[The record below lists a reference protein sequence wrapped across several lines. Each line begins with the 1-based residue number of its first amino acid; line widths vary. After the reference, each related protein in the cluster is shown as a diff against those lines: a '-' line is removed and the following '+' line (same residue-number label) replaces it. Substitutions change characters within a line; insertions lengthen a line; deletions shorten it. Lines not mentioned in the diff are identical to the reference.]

1 MAAEALVL
9 IDELLG
15 AGDLKRAEVQIA
27 KLMRAELDPATQV
40 QTYLLRARAR
50 LLGARPEDALDDL
63 NVARTLTK
71 DPKRQVQIDVLAAD
85 AWFARFELASVGFAD
100 RAHALRAYETYRQI
114 VSDHPDDDQLGW
126 VYYQM
131 GRVCLTDG
139 RTDEAIACF
148 ESALMA
154 PSPMPTLTA
163 FCFERLGFAH
173 FYELRHPRKARAF
186 LEKAVF
192 TYPTSADPVW
202 LARVQTLRS
211 RVLRELGD
219 VPAALEAAEQA
230 IAIAQESD
238 ESRMALADA
247 LLTAGE
253 LMAQVGGRDRDVITY
268 LQQFLQTARKPL
280 GIDVTWS
287 RVYEML
293 GGAYFNLG
301 QHGAAGAAYEHA
313 LQYNPYHPWEIGLHY
328 QIARSYY
335 QAEAYDK
342 AIGAVDTLL
351 NAALKDQQTI
361 SDYRIFDI
369 LGSAHFALK
378 HYVAAREAYD
388 QALKLAP
395 TNASDLDKIKRY
407 HQFAA
412 ELSARA

>member
-9 IDELLG
+9 IRELLDG
-15 AGDLKRAEVQIA
+15 GDLKRAEVQIA
-27 KLMRAELDPATQV
+27 KLMRAELDPAAQV
-40 QTYLLRARAR
+40 QAYILRARAR

-63 NVARTLTK
+63 DAARAL
-71 DPKRQVQIDVLAAD
+71 DDDAAQAAQIDVLSAD

-100 RAHALRAYETYRQI
+100 RAHALRAYDIYSQI
-114 VSDHPDDDQLGW
+114 VHDHPDDEHLGW

-131 GRVCLTDG
+131 GRICLTDD
-139 RTDEAIACF
+139 RTDEAIEHF
-148 ESALMA
+148 QSALMA
-154 PSPMPTLTA
+154 PSPMPALTA
-163 FCFERLGFAH
+163 FCFERLGFTH
-173 FYELRHPRKARAF
+173 FYELRHPRRAHAF

-219 VPAALEAAEQA
+219 MRAALDAAEQA

-238 ESRMALADA
+238 ESRLALADA
-247 LLTAGE
+247 LITAGE
-253 LMAQVGGRDRDVITY
+253 LMTQVGGRDRDVIAY

-313 LQYNPYHPWEIGLHY
+313 LQHNPYHPWEIGLHY

-342 AIGAVDTLL
+342 AVGAVDTLL
-351 NAALKDQQTI
+351 QAAQKDHQTI

-378 HYVAAREAYD
+378 HYIAAHEAYD

-395 TNASDLDKIKRY
+395 SNASDLDKIKRY
-407 HQFAA
+407 HQFAQ
-412 ELSARA
+412 ELSAKA